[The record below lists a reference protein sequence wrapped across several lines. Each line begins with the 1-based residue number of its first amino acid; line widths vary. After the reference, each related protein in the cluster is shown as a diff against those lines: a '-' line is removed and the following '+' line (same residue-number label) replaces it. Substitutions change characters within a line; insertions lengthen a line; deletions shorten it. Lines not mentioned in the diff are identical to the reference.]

1 MPTAASDAV
10 SRVYARSLYELAE
23 AHDQR
28 DAIADEVSQL
38 ADLIENSDD
47 LSRLIDN
54 PIIDRAER
62 KGMIQRLFEGKVSD
76 LFYRFLQVVNDKG
89 RLDVLPEILRDFDA
103 LVAEKSG
110 RTVVDAYVATPMDDD
125 TRSGVTERL
134 GSALGREVI
143 LNEHVDESL
152 IGGLKL
158 RIGDQ
163 LIDASVAS
171 KLRRMEQQ
179 LKAAGRDK
187 ARAMAASTD

>member
-38 ADLIENSDD
+38 ADLVENSGD

-89 RLDVLPEILRDFDA
+89 RLDVLPEILHDFDT
-103 LVAEKSG
+103 LVAEESG
-110 RTVVDAYVATPMDDD
+110 RTVVDAYVATPMDES
-125 TRSGVTERL
+125 TRHGVTERL
-134 GSALGREVI
+134 GSALGREVT

-179 LKAAGRDK
+179 LKTAGRDK
-187 ARAMAASTD
+187 ARAMATSTD

>member
-23 AHDQR
+23 AQDQR
-28 DAIADEVSQL
+28 EAIADEVAQL
-38 ADLIENSDD
+38 ADLIVNSDD

-110 RTVVDAYVATPMDDD
+110 RTVVDAYVATPMDDN
-125 TRSGVTERL
+125 TRHGVIQRL
-134 GSALGREVI
+134 GSALGREVT
-143 LNEHVDESL
+143 LNEHVDASL

-171 KLRRMEQQ
+171 KLRRMGQQ
-179 LKAAGRDK
+179 LKSAGRDK
-187 ARAMAASTD
+187 ARAMAASTN